1 MAKFT
6 FGLQSVLNLKIQMED
21 SLKNELAK
29 AIRKLERERE
39 LLNKIEFE
47 REQLIGQMCCE
58 SSKGIRVSSLKEYG
72 GYISFLVQKAQIQ
85 KENINYARGN
95 VDRYRDQ
102 LIKAVQEKEMLEK
115 LKEKKY
121 EEYSAEQLREEQNT
135 NDEIISYNYNRVMAG
150 EKNGYKK

>member
-6 FGLQSVLNLKIQMED
+6 FKLQPVLNLKIQMED

-29 AIRKLERERE
+29 AIRKLEREKD
-39 LLNKIEFE
+39 LLNTIELE
-47 REQLIGQMCCE
+47 RDQLVGQMCCE

-102 LIKAVQEKEMLEK
+102 LIKAVQEKEMLQK

-121 EEYSAEQLREEQNT
+121 EEYSAEQSREEQKI
-135 NDEIISYNYNRVMAG
+135 NDEVISYNYNRAMAG
-150 EKNGYKK
+150 EKNG